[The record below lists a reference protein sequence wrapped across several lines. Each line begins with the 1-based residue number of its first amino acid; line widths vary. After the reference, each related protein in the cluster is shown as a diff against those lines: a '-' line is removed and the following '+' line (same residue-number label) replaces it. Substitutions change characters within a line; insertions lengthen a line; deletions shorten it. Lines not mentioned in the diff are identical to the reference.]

1 MAEKK
6 KKRKK
11 FVRAEQ
17 EGYKKKK
24 PRRGIREA
32 GRLLKEE
39 GIRGWPRKVISDP
52 KFRPDVGVYEME
64 KEHKDT
70 RRDLKE
76 LEKTEKELNRGAK
89 KRKNRGDARAKIGGG
104 SPSSSSVRGLLRT
117 PRR

>member
-1 MAEKK
+1 MAKK
-6 KKRKK
+6 KKKK

-39 GIRGWPRKVISDP
+39 GIRGFPRKVISDP
-52 KFRPDVGVYEME
+52 KFRSDVGVYEME

-76 LEKTEKELNRGAK
+76 LKKIEKELNKGSK
-89 KRKNRGDARAKIGGG
+89 KRKRAPWTRMKGLTMVGGG
-104 SPSSSSVRGLLRT
+104 GKK
-117 PRR
+117 

>member
-1 MAEKK
+1 MAKK
-6 KKRKK
+6 KKKK

-32 GRLLKEE
+32 GNLLKTE

-52 KFRPDVGVYEME
+52 KFRSDVGVYEME

-76 LEKTEKELNRGAK
+76 LKKVEKELNRGVK
-89 KRKNRGDARAKIGGG
+89 KRGDARTKVGGG
-104 SPSSSSVRGLLRT
+104 SPGSSLVRGLLRT

>member
-1 MAEKK
+1 MAKK
-6 KKRKK
+6 KKKK
-11 FVRAEQ
+11 FVRAQQ

-32 GRLLKEE
+32 GNLLKTE

-52 KFRPDVGVYEME
+52 KFRSDVGVYEME

-76 LEKTEKELNRGAK
+76 LKKVEKELNRGV
-89 KRKNRGDARAKIGGG
+89 KRGSKGGG
-104 SPSSSSVRGLLRT
+104 GGMPMRWTKDPKTGRMKLVLM
-117 PRR
+117 